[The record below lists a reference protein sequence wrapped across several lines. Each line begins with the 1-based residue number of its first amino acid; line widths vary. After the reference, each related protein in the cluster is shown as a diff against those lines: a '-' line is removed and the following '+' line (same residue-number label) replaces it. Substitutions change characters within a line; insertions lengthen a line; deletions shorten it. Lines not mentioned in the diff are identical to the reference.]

1 LNEKLKA
8 IDHSGLDAI
17 KKKEIK
23 QSLSLFHKN
32 ETKDKEN
39 NDGDMASEM
48 GDPGNHLIQN
58 R

>member
-1 LNEKLKA
+1 LNEKLKG

-23 QSLSLFHKN
+23 HSLSLFHRN
-32 ETKDKEN
+32 ETNDKEN

-48 GDPGNHLIQN
+48 GNPWNHPIQN

>member
-1 LNEKLKA
+1 LNEKLKG
-8 IDHSGLDAI
+8 IDHSRLDAI

-23 QSLSLFHKN
+23 HSLSLFHRN

-48 GDPGNHLIQN
+48 GDPGNHLVQH